1 LKVDSPELRKD
12 LEHALVHHRVPGAS
26 AAIFHEGKLIGAAAG
41 VLNTNTGVELTPD
54 TVMHIGSIT
63 KVINATLILQ
73 LVDVGKIDLD
83 GRVLEYLPDLQLK
96 DREALEQLTVRML
109 LNHTSGIDG
118 DGLPDHG
125 HDEETLEKGIGR
137 MARLGQI
144 HRPGAEYSY
153 CNAASAIAGYLA
165 QRRTGEAWYR
175 LIRERIFAPLQMEHS
190 VTLPEEALLHRAAV
204 GHFLTAPPDRRVQR
218 VSRVFLPFGL
228 APAGA
233 SLMLSAQ
240 DLVTFARMHLD
251 EGLGPNGTRIL
262 SKQSALQMRQMTIDN
277 RGKGYTFTDGLGLGW
292 MICNDGLLHH
302 SGGGPGIVSVLY
314 AHPEKQFAAAVLT
327 NAEFTLSWPFVSEL
341 IQSWLEEAGIV
352 LPVGLSNVRVPAEP
366 VSIDPLRFVGV
377 YENSSSSFCV
387 TSVNG
392 QLKLATR
399 MKRAIYEYTSL
410 EPTPAAPLVPLG
422 GDKFLLAGTSS
433 SSAQAFSVFAFR
445 NSDATGR
452 MQHLG
457 NGDRLHQRVDH

>member
-1 LKVDSPELRKD
+1 MLKHLQ
-12 LEHALVHHRVPGAS
+12 HALAHHRVPGAS
-26 AAIFHEGKLIGAAAG
+26 VALFHEGKSISAAAG
-41 VLNTNTGVELTPD
+41 VINTGTGIELTPD

-73 LVDVGKIDLD
+73 LVDAGRIDLD
-83 GRVLEYLPDLQLK
+83 ERVLKYLPDLQLK
-96 DREALEQLTVRML
+96 DRQALEQLTVRML

-137 MARLGQI
+137 MAQLGQI

-153 CNAASAIAGYLA
+153 CNAATAIAGYLA
-165 QRRTGEAWYR
+165 QRQTGEGWYR
-175 LIRERIFAPLQMEHS
+175 LIRERIFAPLQMAHS

-204 GHFLTAPPDRRVQR
+204 GHFLATPSDRRVQR
-218 VSRVFLPFGL
+218 VSRVFLPFGF

-233 SLMLSAQ
+233 SLMLSAE
-240 DLVTFARMHLD
+240 DLVTFARMHLND
-251 EGLGPNGTRIL
+251 GMGPHGARVL
-262 SKQSALQMRQMTIDN
+262 SKQSVLQMRRMTVDN
-277 RGKGYTFTDGLGLGW
+277 GGKGYTFTDGLGLGW

-314 AHPEKQFAAAVLT
+314 VHPEKQFAAAVLT
-327 NAEFTLSWPFVSEL
+327 NGEFTLSWPFISEL
-341 IQSWLEEAGIV
+341 IPCWLQEAGIAP
-352 LPVGLSNVRVPAEP
+352 PVGLTNVRIPAEP

-392 QLKLATR
+392 QLRLSTR

-410 EPTPAAPLVPLG
+410 EPTPAAGLVPLG
-422 GDKFLLAGTSS
+422 GDKFLPESTSS
-433 SSAQAFSVFAFR
+433 SSTQAFSVFAFR
-445 NSDATGR
+445 NPDATGR